1 MKDNRQSRRSTGLTM
16 SLKWGLLL
24 WLALLLAGCQST
36 RLEEAR
42 IEAEAQ
48 TTTAQLQA
56 SAQTAAAQSEAQ
68 ARIGVA
74 QAQAD
79 AAKYTAAQQAEATK
93 YQATQE
99 TAQTQILAGVTP
111 QSLAI
116 LCGAIL
122 IGIVLWFRG
131 RAHLVKVNGEVARLL
146 PLSPAPSPML
156 SSKPQPQTKPQIAAT
171 APIAVYE
178 AANQYG
184 ADAARPGP
192 MPGEWQLFRH
202 GHLLLTMRPKQLTDS
217 QGGAS

>member
-1 MKDNRQSRRSTGLTM
+1 MKQQSRRSTGRTM
-16 SLKWGLLL
+16 RMKWSLLL

-146 PLSPAPSPML
+146 PLSPAPSHTL
-156 SSKPQPQTKPQIAAT
+156 SSNPQPQISAT